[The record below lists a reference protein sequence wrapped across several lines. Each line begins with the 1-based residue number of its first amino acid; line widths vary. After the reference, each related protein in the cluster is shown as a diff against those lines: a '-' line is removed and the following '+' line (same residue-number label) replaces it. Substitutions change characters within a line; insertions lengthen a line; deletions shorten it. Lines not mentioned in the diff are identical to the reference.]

1 MLIIQKLSYWRFIM
15 APTLLFWRAS
25 LLIFFAVLFFGGCS
39 SLRQSLQNQL
49 CHLDPLQPYD
59 TVHVDPAHH
68 NLTLHWKN
76 PVSRQPFETIEH
88 VVAWL
93 KSRGDSV
100 IAVTNAG
107 IYEPGF
113 FPTGLYVEKSQEL
126 NPLNLKDGYGN
137 FYLKPNGVFFISDG
151 LFEIVESEK
160 FHRQELYV
168 EYALQSGPLLLEDQ
182 TIHPEFTLGSKNCR
196 LRSGIGVT
204 STGRA
209 ILAIS
214 NGAVNFYDFAT
225 WFRDDIGAM
234 DALYLDGTIS
244 ELYIN
249 GRRGHS
255 DEMFAGFL
263 AVTLKKE

>member
-1 MLIIQKLSYWRFIM
+1 VLV
-15 APTLLFWRAS
+15 
-25 LLIFFAVLFFGGCS
+25 FFAVLLVGGCAS
-39 SLRQSLQNQL
+39 IRQSLQNQP
-49 CHLDPLQPYD
+49 CILDPSHPYD
-59 TVHVDPAHH
+59 TVHVDPEHH
-68 NLTLHWKN
+68 NLTLHWKH
-76 PVSRQPFETIEH
+76 PDTGQPFETIKK
-88 VVAWL
+88 VVVWL

-113 FPTGLYVEKSQEL
+113 IPTGLYVEKSQEL

-160 FHRQELYV
+160 FHEQELSI
-168 EYALQSGPLLLEDQ
+168 EYALQSGPLLLENQ
-182 TIHPEFTLGSKNCR
+182 TIHPEFTAGSKNCR

-204 STGRA
+204 RTGQA

-225 WFRDDIGAM
+225 WFRDDVGAM
-234 DALYLDGTIS
+234 NALYLDGAIS
-244 ELYIN
+244 ELYIHDRREHSN
-249 GRRGHS
+249 GR
-255 DEMFAGFL
+255 FAGFL
-263 AVTLKKE
+263 AVILKKE